1 MMVFGLTWTEQKPI
15 SCSESS
21 VCEIQCKTK
30 WHVGEQFNMAG
41 VYIRA
46 HEQVARHDAGEVG
59 RPFWPAQDFEL
70 YPTGNV

>member
-1 MMVFGLTWTEQKPI
+1 
-15 SCSESS
+15 
-21 VCEIQCKTK
+21 
-30 WHVGEQFNMAG
+30 MAG

-59 RPFWPAQDFEL
+59 RPFWPAQEFEL